1 MSESDL
7 SADVVV
13 IGAGHNALI
22 TAGYLAQA
30 GLEVAVLE
38 AKSIIGGNTVTEEL
52 TLAGWQHD
60 SCSSAHA
67 VIQSNPVLRD
77 DELGLISQYGLR
89 YAYTEPAAVLPLE
102 DGDSFV
108 LHRSAEGTAEE
119 IARFSRHD
127 ASRFVE
133 LAGEWNSALKSA
145 HRRWNAGLPTGDDP
159 SGIAYE
165 ALRRQSAWD
174 VVHKEFEH
182 EVTRRVLQ
190 WMGFATFQP
199 PTRGGTG
206 ALPVSI
212 TSGRLEF
219 GWATPI
225 GRPAFHLRW
234 TNFRTEFHSP
244 TSSTKR
250 EAS

>member
-7 SADVVV
+7 SADVIV

-22 TAGYLAQA
+22 TAGYLAKA

-127 ASRFVE
+127 ASRFIE
-133 LAGEWNSALKSA
+133 LVGEWNSVLKSA
-145 HRRWNAGLPTGDDP
+145 HRQVER
-159 SGIAYE
+159 
-165 ALRRQSAWD
+165 
-174 VVHKEFEH
+174 
-182 EVTRRVLQ
+182 
-190 WMGFATFQP
+190 
-199 PTRGGTG
+199 
-206 ALPVSI
+206 
-212 TSGRLEF
+212 
-219 GWATPI
+219 
-225 GRPAFHLRW
+225 RPAR
-234 TNFRTEFHSP
+234 R
-244 TSSTKR
+244 R
-250 EAS
+250 RRRRDRV